1 MVVNDLHVFGTCS
14 GPPETDAP
22 LVVDAY
28 GMLPGTIPLQS
39 LQVVSGWRPKV
50 IQLNG
55 IINRPQPPFRPS
67 YQIRRKSL
75 GGPAGRDLFDRL
87 AFE

>member
-28 GMLPGTIPLQS
+28 RMLSGTTSFQS
-39 LQVVSGWRPKV
+39 LEVVSGRRSKV
-50 IQLNG
+50 VQLDG
-55 IINRPQPPFRPS
+55 IVDCS
-67 YQIRRKSL
+67 KTTLSASDQI
-75 GGPAGRDLFDRL
+75 
-87 AFE
+87 